1 MKKIIFVLLFG
12 TAILSACEKDNLPDP
27 GATVAVKVANE
38 WWCTFTLNGED
49 VYGDGYHGKIATYN
63 TSANDDSIWVDDFGT
78 NIWAFKCKAKIDYSN
93 LTFSAANSPNEYYGI
108 TVNIN
113 NGKILPG
120 MGVSK
125 TGNITDSITMDIEF
139 EDDPGT
145 IYTLSGH
152 ARTRF
157 AEDDY

>member
-12 TAILSACEKDNLPDP
+12 TVILSACDKDNLPDP
-27 GATVAVKVANE
+27 GATVAEKAANE
-38 WWCTFTLNGED
+38 WWCTLTFNGED
-49 VYGDGYHGKIATYN
+49 IYGIGHFKIATYN
-63 TSANDDSIWVDDFGT
+63 TSANDDSIWVDDLY
-78 NIWAFKCKAKIDYSN
+78 NSWQFKCKAKINYDS

-125 TGNITDSITMDIEF
+125 TGNVTDSITMDIEF

-145 IYTLSGH
+145 IYTISGH